1 MALFGRRR
9 SADPAGR
16 DSGSGS
22 RHVSASNSGKPRS
35 PEDAVEADAGQI
47 VRPTGSG
54 SGSGDDVELGTPF
67 SRVRGPFDSSEVTL
81 DEGWVDFGAIW
92 LPRTEA
98 VEVRLELDQSTNT
111 VVAIHLVSG
120 ASTAQIQAYAAPRT
134 FGVWPEI
141 RGEIAS
147 SVTTQGGQAEIADG
161 ALGKELRVRLP
172 DGTTMRL
179 HGVDGPRWFL
189 RVVLNGPA
197 ATDDA
202 AAERLLELVRGVAVV
217 RGDDAMPPR
226 EVLPLRLPPQ
236 PAVDETTAAN
246 GSAEDTA
253 SPERRVDDLR
263 PFERGP
269 EITEV
274 R

>member
-16 DSGSGS
+16 DSGRNS
-22 RHVSASNSGKPRS
+22 RAPLS
-35 PEDAVEADAGQI
+35 PEEVVDADVGQI

-54 SGSGDDVELGTPF
+54 TGDDIELGIPF

-81 DEGWVDFGAIW
+81 DDGWVDFGAIW
-92 LPRTEA
+92 LPRTET
-98 VEVRLELDQSTNT
+98 VEVRLELDPSTDA
-111 VVAIHLVSG
+111 VLAIHLVAG
-120 ASTAQIQAYAAPRT
+120 ASTAQMQAYAAPRT

-172 DGTTMRL
+172 DGTAMRL

-202 AAERLLELVRGVAVV
+202 AAERLLDLVRGVAVV
-217 RGDDAMPPR
+217 RGDEAMPPR

-236 PAVDETTAAN
+236 LTVDETAATAAN
-246 GSAEDTA
+246 ALAEDTA